1 MNDRRRNAG
10 AAALVQSG
18 VNRVLIILLGSFVIT
33 LVMAAVL
40 VAILGGG
47 RSGGGLPSSARW
59 MVVGGLVF
67 IIAVSVVVTI
77 VMRSASTR
85 RAKRA
90 FRDLALSRE
99 YDYSERGDP
108 VIARAIAAAPGVREN
123 ATITHVFTGAL
134 GERAF
139 TAYQQTHQLNFG
151 HGSIPIN
158 STVVSVSGFAWPTVW
173 IEPLSR
179 WQRAFRRRRAARE
192 AGLPFENE
200 SFRTHFRVTSEDED
214 FLVVLLTP
222 EVQAFLAHDHASA
235 WYLTSGRLVL
245 VTRGEC
251 NVDQLDLLL
260 ERLERFLD
268 LVPDELEY
276 WNDLR
281 RA

>member
-1 MNDRRRNAG
+1 M
-10 AAALVQSG
+10 
-18 VNRVLIILLGSFVIT
+18 NRVLIILVGSFVIT
-33 LVMAAVL
+33 LVTAALL
-40 VAILGGG
+40 VALLSGGG
-47 RSGGGLPSSARW
+47 SSGGGLPRAAKW
-59 MVVGGLVF
+59 TIVGGLLF
-67 IIAVSVVVTI
+67 IIAFAVIVT
-77 VMRSASTR
+77 VLMRNISAR
-85 RAKRA
+85 RAKSA
-90 FRDLALSRE
+90 FRDLARSRE
-99 YDYSERGDP
+99 YNYSERGDP
-108 VIARAIAAAPGVREN
+108 VLARAIAAAPGVREN

-151 HGSIPIN
+151 HGSIPVN

-179 WQRAFRRRRAARE
+179 WQRAFRRRRAARD

-214 FLVVLLTP
+214 FLIVLLTP
-222 EVQAFLAHDHASA
+222 EVQAFLAQDQASA
-235 WYLTSGRLVL
+235 WYLISGRLVL

-260 ERLERFLD
+260 DRLERFLN

-276 WNDLR
+276 WSDLR